1 MEEVGFT
8 SHVVGALGDI
18 GFPIDNHSVAGQSE
32 NTLSLSEKYLIL
44 TIFSSSDRSLFELD
58 AADDLVGEFALV
70 VLMFLRVGDGDEPVL
85 LGQRQEDDLQRLI
98 IAAHLAL
105 DGRDARILA
114 GDRDAL
120 GIARGLFGLGILL
133 EGGQI
138 AV

>member
-58 AADDLVGEFALV
+58 TADDLVGEFALV

-98 IAAHLAL
+98 LAAHLAL

-114 GDRDAL
+114 GDLDIL
-120 GIARGLFGLGILL
+120 GIARGFFGLGLSLIH
-133 EGGQI
+133 I
-138 AV
+138 

>member
-44 TIFSSSDRSLFELD
+44 TIFSSGRSLFELD

-70 VLMFLRVGDGDEPVL
+70 VLMLLRVGDGDEPVL
-85 LGQRQEDDLQRLI
+85 LGQRQEDDLQRLVL
-98 IAAHLAL
+98 AAHLAL